1 MMKKLTKQCSYFL
14 LILVVGCAA
23 LGLPTPQSFNERLLA
38 GYSGVTTVRAGGDAL
53 IVAKKISS
61 ADAENVQKQ
70 ADNVRAGLDIASSM
84 KDPTLASAKLNST
97 VAVLTALQ
105 AYQAYLETRKP

>member
-1 MMKKLTKQCSYFL
+1 MKKLLRQNGYL
-14 LILVVGCAA
+14 LLAFIVGCAA
-23 LGLPTPQSFNERLLA
+23 LGLPTPQSFNEKLLA

-61 ADAENVQKQ
+61 ADAENIQKQ
-70 ADNVRAGLDIASSM
+70 ADNVREGLDIAASM
-84 KDPTLASAKLNST
+84 KDPALAANKLNTTLAI
-97 VAVLTALQ
+97 LTTLQ

>member
-1 MMKKLTKQCSYFL
+1 MKKFLRQNSYIL
-14 LILVVGCAA
+14 LVLVVGCAA
-23 LGLPTPQSFNERLLA
+23 LGLPTPQSFNEKLLTA
-38 GYSGVTTVRAGGDAL
+38 YSGVTTVRAAGDAL

-84 KDPTLASAKLNST
+84 QDSTLAAAKLNST
-97 VAVLTALQ
+97 VAILTALQ

>member
-1 MMKKLTKQCSYFL
+1 MKKFAKQSSYFL
-14 LILVVGCAA
+14 LALIVGCAS
-23 LGLPTPQSFNERLLA
+23 LGLPTPQSFNEKLLA
-38 GYSGVTTVRAGGDAL
+38 GYSGITTVRAGGDKL

-84 KDPTLASAKLNST
+84 QDPTLAAAKLNST
-97 VAVLTALQ
+97 IAILTALQ

>member
-1 MMKKLTKQCSYFL
+1 MKRFLKQNIYIL
-14 LILVVGCAA
+14 LALVVGCAA
-23 LGLPTPQSFNERLLA
+23 LGLPTPQSFNEKLLA
-38 GYSGVTTVRAGGDAL
+38 AYSGVTTVRAGGDAL

-84 KDPTLASAKLNST
+84 QDPTLAAAKLNST
-97 VAVLTALQ
+97 VAILTALQ

>member
-1 MMKKLTKQCSYFL
+1 MKKFLRENSYLFL
-14 LILVVGCAA
+14 AFIVGCAA
-23 LGLPTPQSFNERLLA
+23 LGLPTPQSFNEKLLA

-84 KDPTLASAKLNST
+84 SDPALAAAKLNST
-97 VAVLTALQ
+97 LTILTALQ